1 VFRGKVDRDVE
12 RLLEI
17 RPAVIAAVQR
27 RYRSLFSADVVR
39 LDDDVWLDRSCGATP
54 KARLRRL
61 TARAASLVRRRRSIA
76 GAALTDRKSWCPRF
90 ESGSRHTKK
99 PWKLVTVQ
107 VVAGRVR
114 GRLVAGSQGVWL
126 ASRASAS
133 RVSRPCLRVVL
144 M

>member
-1 VFRGKVDRDVE
+1 VTVFHGKVDRDVE

-61 TARAASLVRRRRSIA
+61 TARAASLVRRRRT
-76 GAALTDRKSWCPRF
+76 ALTDRKSWCPLF
-90 ESGSRHTKK
+90 EAGSRHTKK
-99 PWKLVTVQ
+99 PWKLDLCVSVQ
-107 VVAGRVR
+107 
-114 GRLVAGSQGVWL
+114 SVWG
-126 ASRASAS
+126 A
-133 RVSRPCLRVVL
+133 
-144 M
+144 